1 MSQLLKLG
9 IVTQTEEKHFPP
21 KNFWADYSLFFIL
34 PTTVN
39 LLTVDCVVIVLSSV
53 MVSAPKVPPSGF
65 SAVHRIIHILAQVL
79 CQIALTDTKQ
89 SICSGLGLAP
99 DYYTISNIFWDHP
112 VALGSILNL
121 QSRCEV
127 QQNKN
132 VLYSWKWM
140 WQVRKSF
147 CLMLQVQW
155 RLQIQCEPR
164 IFLLW
169 QLCLQPLFWP
179 CSWVWEPGG
188 EQSLVLVGLDC
199 ISVALGSGCRWMWIA
214 IRTRSK

>member
-39 LLTVDCVVIVLSSV
+39 LLTAVCVVIVLSSV

-65 SAVHRIIHILAQVL
+65 HL
-79 CQIALTDTKQ
+79 Q
-89 SICSGLGLAP
+89 SICLGPGLAP

-179 CSWVWEPGG
+179 WSWVWEPGG

-199 ISVALGSGCRWMWIA
+199 ISVALGSGCRWTWIA